1 MEYGAFKSLLE
12 MIRLFSVIM
21 DEVSIYNREL
31 SEDEVKKN
39 YDIKNSS
46 SLNWKYYFENKLR
59 EFVKELIMSKQGHKD
74 IHKKHGLSVQM
85 GIIFRVS
92 ATMFI

>member
-1 MEYGAFKSLLE
+1 
-12 MIRLFSVIM
+12 M